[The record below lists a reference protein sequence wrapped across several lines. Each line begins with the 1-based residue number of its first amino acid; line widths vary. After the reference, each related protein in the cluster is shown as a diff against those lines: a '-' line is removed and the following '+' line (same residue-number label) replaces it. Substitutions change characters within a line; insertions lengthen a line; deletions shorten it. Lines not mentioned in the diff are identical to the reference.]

1 MTSPF
6 SLEGKRIL
14 VTGGGQG
21 IGLAISHAIVDAGGF
36 AVLSGR
42 HEETLAAACRE
53 LGERSSFLVG
63 DVSDLPSI
71 PAFVA
76 KVEEQGPLWGLVNN
90 AGRNL
95 KKDVVDTSDEEFLAV
110 LQINLLGAFAM
121 TREVGKR
128 LLARGEGSIL
138 FVASMTSLFG
148 IPKVCA
154 YTASKAAVAG
164 LAKQIATE
172 FSPKGVTVNAVA
184 PGFIDTAMSRKAFDG
199 DPNRRAKVIS
209 RTPMDRLGTP
219 EEVGMAAAFLLSPA
233 ARYLTGV
240 VLPVDGGT
248 SIGF

>member
-1 MTSPF
+1 MASPY

-42 HEETLAAACRE
+42 HEETLAAACRD
-53 LGERSSFLVG
+53 LGERSSYFVG

-184 PGFIDTAMSRKAFDG
+184 PGFIDTAMSRKAFEG

>member
-1 MTSPF
+1 MTSPY

-42 HEETLAAACRE
+42 HEETLAAACRD
-53 LGERSSFLVG
+53 LGERSSFFVG

-71 PAFVA
+71 PAFVE

>member
-1 MTSPF
+1 MTSPY

-184 PGFIDTAMSRKAFDG
+184 PGFIDTAMSRKAFEG

>member
-1 MTSPF
+1 MTSPY

-42 HEETLAAACRE
+42 HEETLAAACRD
-53 LGERSSFLVG
+53 LGERSSYFVG

>member
-53 LGERSSFLVG
+53 LGERSSFFVG

>member
-1 MTSPF
+1 MTSPY

-42 HEETLAAACRE
+42 HEETLAAACRD

-121 TREVGKR
+121 TREVGKL

>member
-1 MTSPF
+1 MTSPY

-42 HEETLAAACRE
+42 HEETLAAACRD

-184 PGFIDTAMSRKAFDG
+184 PGFIDTAMSRKAFEG

>member
-1 MTSPF
+1 MTSPY

-42 HEETLAAACRE
+42 HEETLAAACRD
-53 LGERSSFLVG
+53 LGERSSYFVG

-76 KVEEQGPLWGLVNN
+76 TIEEQGPLWGLVNN

-184 PGFIDTAMSRKAFDG
+184 PGFIDTAMSRKAFEG

>member
-53 LGERSSFLVG
+53 LGKRSSFLVG

-95 KKDVVDTSDEEFLAV
+95 KKDVIDTSDEEFLAV

>member
-1 MTSPF
+1 MAHPF

-21 IGLAISHAIVDAGGF
+21 IGLAIARSIVDAGGF

-42 HEETLAAACRE
+42 HEETLAAACSE
-53 LGERSSFLVG
+53 LGERSSRFVG
-63 DVSDLPSI
+63 DVADLPSI

-76 KVEEQGPLWGLVNN
+76 KVEEKGPLWGLVNN

-128 LLARGEGSIL
+128 LLARGEGSVL

-184 PGFIDTAMSRKAFDG
+184 PGFIDTAMSRKAFEG

>member
-1 MTSPF
+1 MKSPY

-63 DVSDLPSI
+63 DVSSLPSI

>member
-1 MTSPF
+1 MTSPY

>member
-42 HEETLAAACRE
+42 HEETLAAACRD
-53 LGERSSFLVG
+53 LGERSSFFVG

>member
-1 MTSPF
+1 MTSPY

-42 HEETLAAACRE
+42 HEETLAAACRD

-233 ARYLTGV
+233 ARYLTVV

>member
-1 MTSPF
+1 MTSPY

-138 FVASMTSLFG
+138 FVAVGRRLLG
-148 IPKVCA
+148 IDH
-154 YTASKAAVAG
+154 
-164 LAKQIATE
+164 Q
-172 FSPKGVTVNAVA
+172 GVR
-184 PGFIDTAMSRKAFDG
+184 SRD
-199 DPNRRAKVIS
+199 
-209 RTPMDRLGTP
+209 
-219 EEVGMAAAFLLSPA
+219 
-233 ARYLTGV
+233 
-240 VLPVDGGT
+240 
-248 SIGF
+248 

>member
-1 MTSPF
+1 MTSPY

-95 KKDVVDTSDEEFLAV
+95 KRDVVDTSDEEFLAV

>member
-1 MTSPF
+1 
-6 SLEGKRIL
+6 
-14 VTGGGQG
+14 
-21 IGLAISHAIVDAGGF
+21 
-36 AVLSGR
+36 
-42 HEETLAAACRE
+42 
-53 LGERSSFLVG
+53 
-63 DVSDLPSI
+63 
-71 PAFVA
+71 
-76 KVEEQGPLWGLVNN
+76 
-90 AGRNL
+90 
-95 KKDVVDTSDEEFLAV
+95 
-110 LQINLLGAFAM
+110 
-121 TREVGKR
+121 
-128 LLARGEGSIL
+128 
-138 FVASMTSLFG
+138 MTSLFG

-184 PGFIDTAMSRKAFDG
+184 PGFIDTAMSRKAFEG

>member
-1 MTSPF
+1 MTSPY

-71 PAFVA
+71 PAFIA

>member
-1 MTSPF
+1 MASPY

-42 HEETLAAACRE
+42 HEETLAAACRD
-53 LGERSSFLVG
+53 LGERSSYFVG

>member
-1 MTSPF
+1 MTSPY

-42 HEETLAAACRE
+42 HEETLAAACRD

-121 TREVGKR
+121 TREVGKL

-184 PGFIDTAMSRKAFDG
+184 PGFIDTAMSRKAFEG

>member
-42 HEETLAAACRE
+42 HEETLAAACRD
-53 LGERSSFLVG
+53 LGERSSYFVG

-199 DPNRRAKVIS
+199 DPNWRAKVIS

>member
-1 MTSPF
+1 MASPY

-53 LGERSSFLVG
+53 LGDRSSFLVG

>member
-42 HEETLAAACRE
+42 HEETLAAACRD
-53 LGERSSFLVG
+53 LGERSSFFVG

-76 KVEEQGPLWGLVNN
+76 QVEEQGPLWGLVNN

>member
-1 MTSPF
+1 MTSPY

-42 HEETLAAACRE
+42 HEETLAAACRD

>member
-1 MTSPF
+1 MASPY

-42 HEETLAAACRE
+42 HEETLAAACRD
-53 LGERSSFLVG
+53 LGERSSFFVG

-184 PGFIDTAMSRKAFDG
+184 PGFIDTAMSRKAFEG

>member
-199 DPNRRAKVIS
+199 DPNRRAKVIT
-209 RTPMDRLGTP
+209 RTPLDRLGTP

>member
-1 MTSPF
+1 M
-6 SLEGKRIL
+6 
-14 VTGGGQG
+14 
-21 IGLAISHAIVDAGGF
+21 DAGGF

>member
-1 MTSPF
+1 MTSPY

-42 HEETLAAACRE
+42 HEETLAAACRD
-53 LGERSSFLVG
+53 LGERSSFFVG

>member
-1 MTSPF
+1 MASPY